1 MRERMDF
8 SSISKMILDNRNNDG
23 MSQTEYYNTLFS
35 YAFEQSDFSINV
47 QEDADISKILKG
59 QRNVPK
65 DITYLYH
72 APESIQEMEK
82 SVGQILQELSD
93 PEYVKEKI
101 YWLLWNDSSISES
114 KRQELSV
121 HSEADSFITGCLLFA
136 LSRRPVSKNKKEV
149 TMFSLAD
156 YLLDFRFPSIS
167 RVFFGREQ
175 EIKEIHDLLRK
186 NHCLFLEGIGGIGKS
201 ELAKHYGKR
210 YEKEYSHVLYL
221 RYGNSLK
228 RTIAELDFIDDT
240 MEMTEDERFRNHYRL
255 FKQLDGNSLVILDN
269 FNTVPEDEELFHEFL
284 SLSFKVLVTTRSHVD
299 MMPCC
304 QVNEIRDIEEL
315 CSIFYSYAPNAK
327 DDSDTVKAIL
337 DEIHH
342 HTLTAE
348 LAAKTLQISGM
359 EPKELIKALRTEG
372 LRLSNPNKVIM
383 TKDFRSQKES
393 LYRHIQTLFQ
403 LQGLSPESLH
413 TLQNMTLMPEK
424 GIPKILFHYWQG
436 KIDFNDVNDLIE
448 YGWIQE
454 DNFNQRIGLH
464 PYIHE
469 LLRIETIPSISS
481 CADLLK
487 GIFENCVCYGI
498 DVSYYNELLNAIES
512 IYKNI
517 TLDDAASAYL
527 FMDTTMAYLAKYGRI
542 ESVEK
547 VLELMKSTINLDD
560 EHKRESAIYYCY
572 AGYVEYMKSNYDTA
586 KRYYEKGIEALEP
599 FHPVFADMASNL
611 YNNLGQV
618 YFALHDTANF
628 QKYIE
633 KAISLRNE
641 YHLPFSH
648 DALIQRFGYAQALAA
663 SGKWRE
669 ARKSLFAMI
678 RETKKITGMGITLG
692 QMYYFL
698 ACIESKHLPEDS
710 LHHLGK
716 AKEAMLSAYLPESNH
731 DIQEIDK
738 LIRRTETIVRG
749 IENGTMHIVP
759 RIDMKK

>member
-35 YAFEQSDFSINV
+35 YAFEQSNFSINV

-72 APESIQEMEK
+72 APESIQEMQK
-82 SVGQILQELSD
+82 SIGQILQELSD

-299 MMPCC
+299 MM
-304 QVNEIRDIEEL
+304 L
-315 CSIFYSYAPNAK
+315 
-327 DDSDTVKAIL
+327 
-337 DEIHH
+337 
-342 HTLTAE
+342 
-348 LAAKTLQISGM
+348 LQM
-359 EPKELIKALRTEG
+359 
-372 LRLSNPNKVIM
+372 
-383 TKDFRSQKES
+383 D
-393 LYRHIQTLFQ
+393 
-403 LQGLSPESLH
+403 
-413 TLQNMTLMPEK
+413 
-424 GIPKILFHYWQG
+424 
-436 KIDFNDVNDLIE
+436 
-448 YGWIQE
+448 
-454 DNFNQRIGLH
+454 
-464 PYIHE
+464 
-469 LLRIETIPSISS
+469 
-481 CADLLK
+481 
-487 GIFENCVCYGI
+487 
-498 DVSYYNELLNAIES
+498 
-512 IYKNI
+512 KN
-517 TLDDAASAYL
+517 L
-527 FMDTTMAYLAKYGRI
+527 
-542 ESVEK
+542 
-547 VLELMKSTINLDD
+547 
-560 EHKRESAIYYCY
+560 
-572 AGYVEYMKSNYDTA
+572 
-586 KRYYEKGIEALEP
+586 
-599 FHPVFADMASNL
+599 
-611 YNNLGQV
+611 
-618 YFALHDTANF
+618 
-628 QKYIE
+628 
-633 KAISLRNE
+633 
-641 YHLPFSH
+641 
-648 DALIQRFGYAQALAA
+648 
-663 SGKWRE
+663 
-669 ARKSLFAMI
+669 
-678 RETKKITGMGITLG
+678 
-692 QMYYFL
+692 
-698 ACIESKHLPEDS
+698 
-710 LHHLGK
+710 
-716 AKEAMLSAYLPESNH
+716 
-731 DIQEIDK
+731 
-738 LIRRTETIVRG
+738 
-749 IENGTMHIVP
+749 
-759 RIDMKK
+759 